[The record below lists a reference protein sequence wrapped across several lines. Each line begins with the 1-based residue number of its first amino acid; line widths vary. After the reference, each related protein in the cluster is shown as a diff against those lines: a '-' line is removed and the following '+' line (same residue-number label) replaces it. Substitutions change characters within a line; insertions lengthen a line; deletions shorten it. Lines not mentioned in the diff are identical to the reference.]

1 MQQFDLFTFIAT
13 IVNFIILVVL
23 LRIFLYDRVLE
34 AVRKRQEKIHAKW
47 EDAEEEK
54 RQAGEEKKRY
64 ARQAE
69 ELSEKEQAILKQ
81 TQLEAESRRKEI
93 LRDAKKEF
101 EEKKEQWQRSLDRK
115 EKSLT
120 HVIREN
126 ITAEVVTLT
135 KRIIGDLADADLQN
149 KIAELFVRKLRNIDA
164 DEKAKIRQELQEGEK
179 RIVNSSFALS
189 REQKQNI
196 RGALGLDKKAA
207 IEFTKK
213 EDRVLGLELVS
224 GDKVYAWHVDDY
236 LDRVEKNILQT
247 ARKGMG

>member
-34 AVRKRQEKIHAKW
+34 AVRKRQEEMKRRW
-47 EDAEEEK
+47 EEAEKEKQHAEEEK
-54 RQAGEEKKRY
+54 ERY
-64 ARQAE
+64 ARQTE
-69 ELSEKEQAILKQ
+69 ELSEKEQTILEEKQ
-81 TQLEAESRRKEI
+81 QEAESRRNEM
-93 LRDAKKEF
+93 LENAKQEL

-115 EKSLT
+115 AKGLT
-120 HVIREN
+120 NVIREN
-126 ITAEVVTLT
+126 ITAEVVKLT
-135 KRIIGDLADADLQN
+135 KLIVEDLADADFKN
-149 KIAELFVRKLRNIDA
+149 KIAELFVRKLQDLDT
-164 DEKAKIRQELQEGEK
+164 DEKGKIRQEFQKSKGLT
-179 RIVNSSFALS
+179 VNSSFALS

-196 RGALGLDKKAA
+196 RGALGLDTKAA

-213 EDRVLGLELVS
+213 EDGVLGLELVS

-236 LDRVEKNILQT
+236 LGRVEQSILQT

>member
-23 LRIFLYDRVLE
+23 LRIFLYDRVLQ

-69 ELSEKEQAILKQ
+69 ELSKKEQAILEQKQ
-81 TQLEAESRRKEI
+81 QEAESRRKEM

-115 EKSLT
+115 EKSLAN
-120 HVIREN
+120 VIREN

-135 KRIIGDLADADLQN
+135 RRIVGDLADADLKT
-149 KIAELFVRKLRNIDA
+149 KIAELFVRKLRNIDR
-164 DEKAKIRQELQEGEK
+164 DEKEKIRRELRENEGLT
-179 RIVNSSFALS
+179 VNSSFALS
-189 REQKQNI
+189 QEQKQNI
-196 RGALGLDKKAA
+196 RAALGLDEKSVV
-207 IEFTKK
+207 EFTKK
-213 EDRVLGLELVS
+213 EDGVLGLELVS
-224 GDKVYAWHVDDY
+224 GDRVYAWHVDDY
-236 LDRVEKNILQT
+236 LDRVEQYILQT
-247 ARKGMG
+247 ARKGLS